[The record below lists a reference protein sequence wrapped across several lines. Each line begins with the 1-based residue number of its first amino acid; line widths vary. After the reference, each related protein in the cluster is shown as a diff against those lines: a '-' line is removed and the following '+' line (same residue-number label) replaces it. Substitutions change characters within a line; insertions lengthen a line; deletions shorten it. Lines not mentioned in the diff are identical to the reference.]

1 MMARVHPIISTARAV
16 SRLQI
21 VLESVFS
28 PFGIATLPIVSSR
41 RDEQGLLVTIAG
53 LAFALNLS
61 SLLAGMA
68 LLAADREHPPPAC
81 AARCALSS
89 SDAFRTYARAM
100 TVGAAGTAIALV
112 SAVVCANRRA
122 CHAAG
127 RHHGL
132 LTVLTLAQMGL
143 LAARATAAAL
153 AAKAARAFEEGLPPF
168 VGAFDAPGPRA
179 DDGLA
184 GHVELTRRRAP
195 ASAPPVPPPQ
205 PRRVA
210 PAHSPPPRHDGG
222 EDLDDELAAARARV
236 VELEAAHRRRLRPRS
251 PVAVAAAT
259 PRTDCSTDEDGSAH
273 TCAVCLEPL
282 SVIPGRTTALP
293 CGHTFCTACI
303 EPWLHE
309 HTMCPTC
316 RHPCA

>member
-127 RHHGL
+127 RHH
-132 LTVLTLAQMGL
+132 AQDP
-143 LAARATAAAL
+143 AHEPRRHPTRPASHATAA
-153 AAKAARAFEEGLPPF
+153 
-168 VGAFDAPGPRA
+168 VHRA
-179 DDGLA
+179 D
-184 GHVELTRRRAP
+184 E
-195 ASAPPVPPPQ
+195 
-205 PRRVA
+205 
-210 PAHSPPPRHDGG
+210 
-222 EDLDDELAAARARV
+222 
-236 VELEAAHRRRLRPRS
+236 
-251 PVAVAAAT
+251 
-259 PRTDCSTDEDGSAH
+259 
-273 TCAVCLEPL
+273 AVC
-282 SVIPGRTTALP
+282 GGAL
-293 CGHTFCTACI
+293 
-303 EPWLHE
+303 
-309 HTMCPTC
+309 
-316 RHPCA
+316 